1 MVIGGGSEGPSRQS
15 CCFSLK
21 SLRLARHKRSNS
33 SSLKEGCG
41 RNYSSSSSSYFS
53 DSNFYDCHAVFFSSR
68 LAATRLDTTTTNTN
82 WRPLWPVAV
91 ASITSSLGTARKSC
105 RPQPPP
111 TRSSGKKTT
120 SLWWPTR
127 RRRSRLYRRRRPRP
141 HRCLCSRDRRSKR
154 EELESYRYL
163 CLLEATASGRRQQ
176 NKQPPKRSL
185 PPPPAPAKAAT
196 RSLSDDDNS
205 SLRSWLEGLQQ
216 PLPFAA

>member
-41 RNYSSSSSSYFS
+41 RNYSSSYFS

-82 WRPLWPVAV
+82 RRPLWPVAV
-91 ASITSSLGTARKSC
+91 ASIASSLGTARKSC

>member
-41 RNYSSSSSSYFS
+41 RNYSSSSYFS
-53 DSNFYDCHAVFFSSR
+53 DSNFHDCHAVFFSSR

-105 RPQPPP
+105 RPQPPT

-127 RRRSRLYRRRRPRP
+127 RSRLCRPRRRP
-141 HRCLCSRDRRSKR
+141 HRCLCSRDRRGKR
-154 EELESYRYL
+154 EELESYRCYL